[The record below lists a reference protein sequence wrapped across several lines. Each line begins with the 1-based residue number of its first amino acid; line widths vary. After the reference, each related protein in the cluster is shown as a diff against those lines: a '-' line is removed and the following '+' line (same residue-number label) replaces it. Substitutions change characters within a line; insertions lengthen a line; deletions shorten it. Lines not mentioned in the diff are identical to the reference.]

1 MLKFNWVIKMNL
13 GSRIAKLRKEKGI
26 TQQQL
31 AELIY
36 VTDKTISSWESN
48 RTEPNLEMIIKISE
62 ILDGSIGYL
71 IYGDN
76 PKNDIE
82 TEIKIKLSNY
92 EFKIIENIMKSKGEF
107 LKNNKQYDTYYQPL
121 HRKFLKENKETIN
134 EWLRIGIRGN
144 KKILNYKNW
153 YNNMYCDEYEV
164 EIDNDKNLDKI
175 FGILGLEKIA
185 VVNKIRNTYLYL
197 NKYEVALDYVDN
209 LGYFIEIE
217 VKKYNDN
224 AIKEYDNLI
233 KIAKNLNLNLNNI
246 DKRGYPYHIIYKD

>member
-1 MLKFNWVIKMNL
+1 M
-13 GSRIAKLRKEKGI
+13 
-26 TQQQL
+26 
-31 AELIY
+31 IY

-62 ILDGSIGYL
+62 ILEGSTGYL

-76 PKNDIE
+76 LKSDIE
-82 TEIKIKLSNY
+82 TEIKIKLSKE
-92 EFKIIENIMKSKGEF
+92 EFGIIENIMKNKAKF

-121 HRKFLKENKETIN
+121 HRKFLKKNKEIIN

-144 KKILNYKNW
+144 KKNLNYKNW
-153 YNNMYCDEYEV
+153 YDNMYCDECEV
-164 EIDNDKNLDKI
+164 EIDNDKSLDKI

-217 VKKYNDN
+217 VKKYDDD

-233 KIAKNLNLNLNNI
+233 KIEKNLNLNLNNI
-246 DKRGYPYHIIYKD
+246 DKKGKYSVSSS

>member
-1 MLKFNWVIKMNL
+1 MNL
-13 GSRIAKLRKEKGI
+13 GSRIARLRKEKGI

-31 AELIY
+31 ADMIY

-62 ILDGSIGYL
+62 VLEESTGYL

-82 TEIKIKLSNY
+82 TEIKIKLSKD
-92 EFKIIENIMKSKGEF
+92 EFEIIENIMKNKAEF
-107 LKNNKQYDTYYQPL
+107 LKNSNQHDTYYQPL
-121 HRKFLKENKETIN
+121 YRKFLKENKETIN

-153 YNNMYCDEYEV
+153 YDNMYCDEYEV
-164 EIDNDKNLDKI
+164 EIDNDNNLDKI

-217 VKKYNDN
+217 VKKYDDD

-233 KIAKNLNLNLNNI
+233 KIAKDLNLNLNNI
-246 DKRGYPYHIIYKD
+246 DKRGYPYHIIYKN